1 MEATKGVHIS
11 LEGIAQ
17 AVELSNQSAIEG
29 VKQAEKA
36 TLEANQSDSTLLALS
51 ELSAQVKAA
60 ARTIVGQIE
69 QTAAL
74 TTGIGV
80 ATQHQQVASQQVLQT
95 MISIEAVTAQNL
107 SSVRQG
113 DIATQQLSA
122 SAHELERS
130 ANVFKLAA

>member
-1 MEATKGVHIS
+1 VEATKGVHIS

-74 TTGIGV
+74 ATGIGV